1 MVNAIRNEEKT
12 FVEEVSIVF
21 EQTGLPRM
29 AGRIFGW
36 LLISD
41 PPYQSPDELT
51 RFLMASRGSISTTI
65 RLLVQ
70 LGLIERYI
78 IPGERHDHFRLRK
91 DAMRRTIQHG
101 LEDEIKLYRN
111 LAQRGLEVM
120 KDQASERKRWLEE
133 MRDRHAFL
141 EKAFPAAMHRYEKK
155 QEKLRLKSLL
165 KNNGHKE
172 IAHIK

>member
-1 MVNAIRNEEKT
+1 MLNVTRNEEKS

-41 PPYQSPDELT
+41 PPYQSPAELT

-70 LGLIERYI
+70 LGFIERYI
-78 IPGERHDHFRLRK
+78 IPGERHDHFRLRE
-91 DAMRRTIQHG
+91 DALLRTIQRG

-111 LAQRGLEVM
+111 LAQRGLDLM
-120 KDQASERKRWLEE
+120 KDQAPERKRWLEE
-133 MRDRHAFL
+133 MHDRYAFL
-141 EKAFPAAMHRYEKK
+141 EKALPTAIKRYKKK
-155 QEKLRLKSLL
+155 QEKLRIKSLL

-172 IAHIK
+172 VVHIR